1 MSNENTDERRRK
13 VIGILFVIAVAAM
26 AVAFVPTSVMA
37 ATFTMDDSTVTTENG
52 KVNSVT
58 ADVSGEITWDGAE
71 TDPGST
77 DIEFQVKNPDGS
89 WTTIDSETTTLT
101 GLYGSHSYSF
111 TGADVLSSD
120 WSKNDF
126 AASGAGNDGATT
138 ETDVEFR
145 LKVTTTG
152 DLNGDGSPNEFTAS
166 DTSTII
172 VNNEPN
178 NNNAG
183 GNGNTNANGPQG
195 SP

>member
-1 MSNENTDERRRK
+1 MSNENTDKRRRK

-37 ATFTMDDSTVTTENG
+37 ATFTMDDTSVTTENG
-52 KVNSVT
+52 KVDSVT

-71 TDPGST
+71 TDPGET
-77 DIEFQVKNPDGS
+77 DIELQVKNPDDS
-89 WTTIDSETTTLT
+89 WETIDSETTTLT

-120 WSKNDF
+120 WKKNDF
-126 AASGAGNDGATT
+126 AANGAGKDGTSTA
-138 ETDVEFR
+138 TDVEFR
-145 LKVTTTG
+145 LKITTTG
-152 DLNGDGSPNEFTAS
+152 DINGDGSPNEFTAS
-166 DTSTII
+166 DTSTIT

-178 NNNAG
+178 SNNAG